1 MRTTS
6 TSNDDEAQFVTLG
19 IEHET
24 FAVPVDTVR
33 EIVEMRS
40 LFRIPEAPPHVAGL
54 IDIRGQAVPV
64 IDLRVKLG
72 LPAIAPTDATRI
84 LVLDVQMR
92 GRRLA
97 LGLIADR
104 VFEVASI
111 ERNAIAPPPDIGSGW
126 QCDYIQGVARRAD
139 HLVVILDLSRLLS
152 TDDAVLLTPP
162 SSLTE
167 TLPA

>member
-1 MRTTS
+1 MA
-6 TSNDDEAQFVTLG
+6 NDDEAQFVTLG

-33 EIVEMRS
+33 EIVEMRPM
-40 LFRIPEAPPHVAGL
+40 FRIPEAPPHVAGL

-84 LVLDVQMR
+84 LVLDVPMR

-104 VFEVASI
+104 VFEVAGIQRS
-111 ERNAIAPPPDIGSGW
+111 AIGAPPDIGSGW
-126 QCDYIQGVARRAD
+126 QCDYIQGVARRGD
-139 HLVVILDLSRLLS
+139 RLVVIFDLSRLLS
-152 TDDAVLLTPP
+152 TDDAVLLAPRPP
-162 SSLTE
+162 LTE
-167 TLPA
+167 TLRA